1 MRPRLRMTWVAG
13 GAAAAVL
20 AAIAWCGPSA
30 APRAEPP
37 APVAREAAAA
47 VPASLAGTT
56 PDGAARATADDALV
70 LDPSLIRLFDYWLTT
85 VGEQPI
91 ASIRSQV
98 EHDLDDRLG
107 PRAARQAKDL
117 FARYLQFKEALKAL
131 TEKTVDVTS
140 MIHKRM
146 KIEQGVEAIEL
157 AGKPGVLKVLLTM
170 E

>member
-20 AAIAWCGPSA
+20 AALAWPGLSA
-30 APRAEPP
+30 GPRAHAP
-37 APVAREAAAA
+37 APVARAAAV
-47 VPASLAGTT
+47 VPASLADTT

-91 ASIRSQV
+91 ASIRLQV

-117 FARYLQFKEALKAL
+117 FARYVQFKEAPKA
-131 TEKTVDVTS
+131 
-140 MIHKRM
+140 
-146 KIEQGVEAIEL
+146 Q
-157 AGKPGVLKVLLTM
+157 
-170 E
+170 